1 MTGDHIRNASVSCC
15 QGVSHGRKNTT
26 GMDDTTLDVA
36 GDMLDEATEVV
47 NAAVH
52 LAAGGAIVDDSQLQE
67 RIEDI
72 CSRVNT
78 RCLERD
84 GAHVRCL
91 DELEAEA
98 LADAAGLVVRA
109 SREHGRLWRMA
120 GRVLS
125 LASGA
130 ESPA

>member
-1 MTGDHIRNASVSCC
+1 
-15 QGVSHGRKNTT
+15 
-26 GMDDTTLDVA
+26 MDDTTLDVA
-36 GDMLDEATEVV
+36 GDMLDETTEVV

-52 LAAGGAIVDDSQLQE
+52 LAAGGAIVDDDHLCE

-109 SREHGRLWRMA
+109 SRENGRLWRMA